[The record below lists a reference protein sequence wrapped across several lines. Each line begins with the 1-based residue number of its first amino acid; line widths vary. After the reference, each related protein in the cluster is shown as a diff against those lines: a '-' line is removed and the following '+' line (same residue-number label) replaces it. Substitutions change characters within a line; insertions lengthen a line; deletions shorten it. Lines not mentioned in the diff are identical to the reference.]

1 MNLPLQRKETRG
13 ARRKARELSLQVLFQ
28 LDTGAKD
35 QTPEE
40 AFSLFCRSFDAPPE
54 ARNYAWELV
63 VGVRQHLNAL
73 DAELNQASEHWRLD
87 RMSVVDRNILRLAL
101 YEMRHLP
108 DVPLKVSLNEAIDLG
123 KKYGTEESGA
133 FINGVLDRIHHQ
145 LAGEA
150 PSASETGDA
159 SEG

>member
-1 MNLPLQRKETRG
+1 MHRKEKRG

-28 LDTGAKD
+28 LDTGARD

-40 AFSLFCRSFDAPPE
+40 AFSLFCHSFDAPPE

-63 VGVRQHLNAL
+63 VGVRQNLDAL
-73 DAELNQASEHWRLD
+73 DVELNRASEHWRLD

-101 YEMRHLP
+101 YEMRFLP

-133 FINGVLDRIHHQ
+133 FINGVLDHIHHQ
-145 LAGEA
+145 LASA
-150 PSASETGDA
+150 PPSTSGNGDA
-159 SEG
+159 SAG